1 MEGVVLGENGKNW
14 KDWVRRAVKNEGF
27 GVPLVLHIGMEKT
40 GSKSIQNWMSE
51 KRDELVNEGWWVP
64 RKLGQ
69 INHRL
74 ISYLG
79 FSNKKRDDGTER
91 RGIYTRR
98 QMRHFKKGIIEK
110 IKEEIADC
118 KNNKCRGII
127 ASTELISSR
136 LITQKEINRLCKNLR
151 NIGIGEILIVLYRR
165 NPIDLIESKHSTAI
179 EFEGRTQRHPA
190 RPGDFQVELFG
201 QQKKLQDTWEQCC
214 RKIEGMDL
222 EVLHYENNALPYGS
236 AVYLFAS
243 LLGCSKK
250 LVETSRNIRSNS
262 RIPIVTLT
270 AMRYV
275 NKLLKSTNDQS
286 KQRTL
291 LGLKRNIRERFLIF
305 KSWKYRLPKSL
316 RKEYETAYLDSILD
330 RETGEWLIK
339 RTWI

>member
-1 MEGVVLGENGKNW
+1 
-14 KDWVRRAVKNEGF
+14 
-27 GVPLVLHIGMEKT
+27 MEKT

-151 NIGIGEILIVLYRR
+151 NIGIGEILIVYRR

-179 EFEGRTQRHPA
+179 EFEGRTQNISKTWRFPSRVI
-190 RPGDFQVELFG
+190 RPTE
-201 QQKKLQDTWEQCC
+201 KTT
-214 RKIEGMDL
+214 RKMGTM
-222 EVLHYENNALPYGS
+222 
-236 AVYLFAS
+236 
-243 LLGCSKK
+243 
-250 LVETSRNIRSNS
+250 
-262 RIPIVTLT
+262 
-270 AMRYV
+270 
-275 NKLLKSTNDQS
+275 
-286 KQRTL
+286 
-291 LGLKRNIRERFLIF
+291 
-305 KSWKYRLPKSL
+305 LPKNRGYGL
-316 RKEYETAYLDSILD
+316 RGITL
-330 RETGEWLIK
+330 
-339 RTWI
+339 